1 MGDIF
6 THFVG
11 PGVMTG
17 QANTYQ
23 RTASR
28 RFIRR
33 LLLWGVLPL
42 CLLVF
47 ASVSSLYLLC
57 VYRPELVTATVQRHL
72 SDATGMPWR
81 IKGEI
86 RPVFSPGP
94 GLVVSD
100 VSLVA
105 ASFEQMRNTKADLP
119 LVHVSRLR
127 LYVDP
132 DSLLD
137 MTPRF
142 RLIEFE
148 DPVINLAYD
157 QENRPLWLPYENA
170 PSEEAAGAAPD
181 ASATAA
187 PVPDVSG
194 PNGSVSVSSAPDALS
209 PNTSARDAVSPGAL
223 SDAPEPDSAAPLKFA
238 ADTICA
244 LPPAAMQ
251 PMIIK
256 NGSVMHYGND
266 GSLLLSFTGIDG
278 VFDPAAEKDNL
289 RLNTAFAL
297 PDADLVVR
305 FFLSARVGCE
315 GIPARGTLSGRLEMT
330 PPGSRTLPAEFE
342 SSFVW
347 QDDGRHVLLPD
358 FRLLAETDSITANLV
373 ADLAVPECT
382 GKVQIH
388 KISLPRWFE
397 FGRVLPPGLR
407 QTLDGLVGEFDL
419 QLDLTKAEARNLR
432 GIAGPLAVT
441 GYVGTPDFSAPVVV
455 VDLDVD
461 RANLDLI
468 FPFLAAVGKFVPDP
482 VPPEFDHPPLAPYPE
497 DPAAPASGPADPG
510 VDVGYNVTVRVARPR
525 VHDVD
530 GGPLEVLVFPTTVK
544 GADKTRVA
552 FTVPSIL
559 GGSVKGR
566 LDIDER
572 SILMH
577 YDATDMELH
586 QLPEN
591 ADNTVKIAGKV
602 TGTCEIDIPMLK
614 NSELAD
620 DWPIRVNAAINGLDI
635 TGHYAK
641 APWRLSAG
649 SAKAEGGGM
658 IHSVRS
664 NGIRIEGVWNLAASG
679 IKTSWHPKGNDAIS
693 GKFDG
698 GLFWLPVA
706 EAPRMAKKELRKIEK
721 RGVDKV
727 AGALQASGSLMVPLG
742 TMLKPVTGKMNTF
755 LDWRLYDETISLQD
769 TEFEGFGSYLQGR
782 TDVDFSDR
790 EVTLSSDLGFKINP
804 RALLKGWNAEPPASV
819 QAPRLLTGKSVISSK
834 SGFLRFDKIKAEADG
849 SPVTGEISWQS
860 NEAGAGNGG
869 SGLWTFR
876 LSADYLDLDK
886 YFPPSAPLPPGKRP
900 PLPSKQPWNL
910 TVLKGMAFD
919 AQVFLFNAK
928 KDGLTFG
935 QTKVTAALQRDRFSV
950 YAESKAFYGGQ
961 ATFVFQGTAV
971 PERSQVTLRKGLSQ
985 IENADIGKVLY
996 DYNKETG
1003 FGGRA
1008 SLVVDV
1014 SGTMGSDADVPAKL
1028 SGVWNLNIADGL
1040 YPAFLSGG
1048 DSTLRNTFSTASVGG
1063 ALDRGVLRSNTFK
1076 LTGPVVDMTGGGW
1089 LDLNTKDYDIE
1100 VSATFAKVP
1109 TVPVRFYGSLYAPRM
1124 KVRGVDM
1131 VVETVQNAGSTVFG
1145 LVKGVLLLPAHAVNG
1160 ISTLIGGDEDK
1171 KQPARTAPLAPV
1183 RQQTGHPGQ

>member
-1 MGDIF
+1 
-6 THFVG
+6 
-11 PGVMTG
+11 MTS
-17 QANTYQ
+17 QANTY
-23 RTASR
+23 RRPASR
-28 RFIRR
+28 LIIRR

-42 CLLVF
+42 CLLLF
-47 ASVSSLYLLC
+47 GAVSSLYLLC

-94 GLVVSD
+94 GFVVSD

-105 ASFEQMRNTKADLP
+105 VSFEQMRHTKTDLP
-119 LVHVSRLR
+119 LVHVAKLR
-127 LYVDP
+127 LYVEP
-132 DSLLD
+132 ASLLD

-157 QENRPLWLPYENA
+157 QEGRPLWLPYEKA
-170 PSEEAAGAAPD
+170 PSEEAAGAPPGAPDAPATAALVPDVSAPD
-181 ASATAA
+181 ASAPNTPTQAA
-187 PVPDVSG
+187 VLPAA
-194 PNGSVSVSSAPDALS
+194 APDA
-209 PNTSARDAVSPGAL
+209 V
-223 SDAPEPDSAAPLKFA
+223 EPDSAAPLKFA

-256 NGSVMHYGND
+256 NGSVMHYAGD

-278 VFDPAAEKDNL
+278 VFDPASEKDNL

-315 GIPARGTLSGRLEMT
+315 GIPAHGTISGRLEMT

-347 QDDGRHVLLPD
+347 QEDGRHVQLPD

-388 KISLPRWFE
+388 KVSLPRWFE

-419 QLDLTKAEARNLR
+419 QLDLTRAEARNLR

-497 DPAAPASGPADPG
+497 DPAAASAPDAAPG
-510 VDVGYNVTVRVARPR
+510 VGVGYNVTVRVARPR

-530 GGPLEVLVFPTTVK
+530 AGPLEVLVFPTTVN
-544 GADKTRVA
+544 GTDKTRVA
-552 FTVPSIL
+552 FTVPAIL

-572 SILMH
+572 FILMH
-577 YDATDMELH
+577 YDAKDMELR

-591 ADNTVKIAGKV
+591 ADNTVKVAGKV
-602 TGTCEIDIPMLK
+602 TGTCEIDIPMLED
-614 NSELAD
+614 SELAD
-620 DWPIRVNAAINGLDI
+620 DWPVRVNAAINGFDI

-649 SAKAEGGGM
+649 SAKAEGGGV

-664 NGIRIEGVWNLAASG
+664 NGIRIEGVWNLAAAG
-679 IKTSWHPKGNDAIS
+679 VKTSWHPKGNDAIS

-706 EAPRMAKKELRKIEK
+706 DAPRTAKKELRKIEK

-727 AGALQASGSLMVPLG
+727 AGALQANGSLMVPLG

-755 LDWRLYDETISLQD
+755 LDWRLYDETISLQN
-769 TEFEGFGSYLQGR
+769 TEFEGFGSYLEGG
-782 TDVDFSDR
+782 TDINFSGN
-790 EVTLSSDLGFKINP
+790 EVTLSSDISFKINP

-819 QAPRLLTGKSVISSK
+819 QAPRLLTGKTVISSK
-834 SGFLRFDKIKAEADG
+834 SGAMRFDKIKAEADG

-860 NEAGAGNGG
+860 NGGGAGNDG

-886 YFPPSAPLPPGKRP
+886 YIPPSAPLPPGKRP

-910 TVLKGMAFD
+910 AFMKGMAFD

-950 YAESKAFYGGQ
+950 SAESKDFYGGK
-961 ATFVFQGTAV
+961 ATLVFQGTAV

-985 IENADIGKVLY
+985 IENADIGKILY

-1014 SGTMGSDADVPAKL
+1014 SGAMGSDADVPAKL
-1028 SGVWNLNIADGL
+1028 SGVWNLNITDGL
-1040 YPAFLSGG
+1040 YPAFLSGD
-1048 DSTLRNTFSTASVGG
+1048 DSTLRNTFSMASIGG
-1063 ALDRGVLRSNTFK
+1063 ALDRGVLRSKDFK
-1076 LTGPVVDMTGGGW
+1076 LTGPMVDMTGGGW
-1089 LDLNTKDYDIE
+1089 VDLNTKDYDME

-1109 TVPVRFYGSLYAPRM
+1109 TVPVRFYGSVYAPRM

-1145 LVKGVLLLPAHAVNG
+1145 LVKGVLLLPAHAVSG
-1160 ISTLIGGDEDK
+1160 ISTLIGGEGGK
-1171 KQPARTAPLAPV
+1171 KQPARTMPLAPV